1 MNLASDTGEKL
12 VYGVS
17 CVKVRHFLQGFW
29 FVSVCEVGVTTY
41 HAGRHIN
48 HRQNNTM
55 NRLTK

>member
-12 VYGVS
+12 VYSVS

-41 HAGRHIN
+41 HMQDDTSTTGIE
-48 HRQNNTM
+48 
-55 NRLTK
+55 